1 MALSLNRGRT
11 VPLAIAVIS
20 AAALAACSSGGS
32 SGGTAGAS
40 SGGKAAVTKAPA
52 AATVAFPSKM
62 NNLDPDLG
70 YNVQEINAIGL
81 WGEGLYEFRYGTAS
95 APEPGLAQSA
105 TTSAD
110 KLTWTFKLR
119 PHLEFSDGTPLTAH
133 DVAVTLNRDRTNAAN
148 VWAFF
153 AQPMKSVTAP
163 DASTV
168 VVKLKQPYPSL
179 PVILAESGFAIL
191 PASAYKKPASYMQK
205 PVSAGPYMVQ
215 SWGGGNNATF
225 VANPHYWGAQPV
237 IKTINFT
244 TVADFN
250 TTLAQLK
257 TGQTSMA
264 EGLPM
269 SIQPQLASGGLQWK
283 LQQMYGFYGFP
294 FNNTA
299 PPFNNVNVR
308 RAVSLAL
315 NRDQMNQIIWRGLAK
330 PLSSFWPSTMTGY
343 DSSISTAR
351 NVARAKKLLAG
362 TPCAHGCSI
371 QLDISPILGGWAS
384 QLAQV
389 AQQNLADIGIHVKIT
404 SLTATGYNN
413 DVILHPKYQMSLAFL
428 YDFAN
433 IPDGMLEYA
442 ALPGS
447 FFQGFY
453 SYWKDPKLTGAIEK
467 AREAT
472 GAGQAAALAQ
482 INTLFDK
489 DVPYATVATDNDLWV
504 QRVSSKFIDVEPT
517 DQVEVARVGS

>member
-1 MALSLNRGRT
+1 MSKQLWSATPALVAT
-11 VPLAIAVIS
+11 AA
-20 AAALAACSSGGS
+20 AAALLLSACSAGSSGGS
-32 SGGTAGAS
+32 TGAS
-40 SGGKAAVTKAPA
+40 QGGKAAVTKAPA
-52 AATVAFPSKM
+52 SVTVAFPSKM

-95 APEPGLAQSA
+95 KPEPGLAQRA
-105 TTSAD
+105 TTSANG
-110 KLTWTFKLR
+110 LTWTFTLR
-119 PHLEFSDGTPLTAH
+119 PNLKFSDGTPLTSA
-133 DVAVTLNRDRTNAAN
+133 DVVATLNRDRTNADN

-153 AQPMKSVTAP
+153 AAPMKSVSAP
-163 DASTV
+163 NASTV
-168 VVKLKQPYPSL
+168 VVRLSEVYPSL
-179 PVILAESGFAIL
+179 PTILAESGFAIL
-191 PASAYKKPASYMQK
+191 PASAYKKPASYMQA
-205 PVSAGPYMVQ
+205 PVSAGPYKVA

-225 VANPHYWGAQPV
+225 VENPYYWGPKPV
-237 IKTINFT
+237 IKTVKFT

-257 TGQTSMA
+257 TGETGMA

-269 SIQPQLASGGLQWK
+269 SIQPQLSGGGLQWK

-294 FNNTA
+294 FNDTA
-299 PPFNNVNVR
+299 APFNNVNVR
-308 RAVSLAL
+308 KAVSLAL
-315 NRDQMNQIIWRGLAK
+315 DRAQMNTIVWRGLAK
-330 PLSSFWPSTMTGY
+330 PLSSFWPNTMTGY
-343 DSSISTAR
+343 DSSIATAR
-351 NVARAKKLLAG
+351 NVAAAKKLLAG

-389 AQQNLADIGIHVKIT
+389 AANNLADIGIHVKIT

-413 DVILHPKYQMSLAFL
+413 DVILHPKYQMSIAFL
-428 YDFAN
+428 YDYAN

-447 FFQGFY
+447 FFHSFY
-453 SYWKDPKLTGAIEK
+453 SYWKDPKLTAAIQQ
-467 AREAT
+467 ARQTT
-472 GAGQAAALAQ
+472 GAGQAAALAE

-489 DVPYATVATDNDLWV
+489 DVPYATIATDNDLWV

-517 DQVEVARVGS
+517 DQVEVARSGG